1 MSTSRKRG
9 ETALIL
15 PLQKKCFLIEISQKK
30 KRRWCTYLC
39 WTMFGAENNTSNWKV
54 KSIINCMFL
63 VPVTMRTW
71 LEVPVME
78 VHILIDGFL
87 CFVDIL
93 GMSFTTQIKTV
104 KGRPQNHS
112 TTPWYGDYTVGSNHF
127 SLLFLAR
134 SGG

>member
-1 MSTSRKRG
+1 MNTNRKR
-9 ETALIL
+9 EIALIL
-15 PLQKKCFLIEISQKK
+15 PLQKKKK
-30 KRRWCTYLC
+30 FFNWNITKRTKKRWCTYL
-39 WTMFGAENNTSNWKV
+39 WTIFGAENNTSNWKV
-54 KSIINCMFL
+54 KSIIKCMFL
-63 VPVTMRTW
+63 VPVTMRTR

-78 VHILIDGFL
+78 VHVLIDGFL

-127 SLLFLAR
+127 SLLSF
-134 SGG
+134 